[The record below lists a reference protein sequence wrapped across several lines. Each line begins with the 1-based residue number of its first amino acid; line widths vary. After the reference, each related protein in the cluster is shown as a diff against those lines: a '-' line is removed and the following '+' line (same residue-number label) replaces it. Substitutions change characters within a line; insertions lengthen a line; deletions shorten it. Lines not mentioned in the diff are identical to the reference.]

1 MRTSHAA
8 VILAALALALGTAT
22 ARADAGLKCTLTFTL
37 KGWSAIYETATGS
50 GVVHC
55 DNGKSLRVK
64 LSAKGGGLTVGK
76 SVEDGHGEFSS
87 VAHIDD
93 VLGSY
98 AAARAHAGAINSAQV
113 QAMTKGEVSLAL
125 SGKGHGW
132 ELGISFGELKIER
145 Q

>member
-1 MRTSHAA
+1 MH
-8 VILAALALALGTAT
+8 
-22 ARADAGLKCTLTFTL
+22 
-37 KGWSAIYETATGS
+37 
-50 GVVHC
+50 
-55 DNGKSLRVK
+55 VK

-98 AAARAHAGAINSAQV
+98 AAAQAHAGAINSAQV